1 MFRNLKLAFFLAVRA
16 IVRSDKSSLFLTIFI
31 MAVVFLNLLFIDSIF
46 AGISKAMDEEKINY
60 QFGEV
65 IIELESGE
73 QYIKNASG
81 LVNSIR
87 DYFYVK
93 NVASRLIT
101 VATLENDKNKDGR
114 DVATFT
120 TGVVGINPEK
130 DNNAI
135 DIKANMIAGRYLR
148 KGDFG
153 KAILGADVAGGYGS
167 SVFPDDLEGVR
178 VGDKITVKFTDK
190 SEKEYEIVGIFKT
203 KNFDTDSKMFV
214 TRRDLDRVL
223 GTSKEEASEIIVRL
237 ADKNFSKQ
245 AIRDFKKIYS
255 ASGFE
260 VADWE
265 EKLAFGRKINKS
277 FDMVGNILRI
287 IGALVAGLVI
297 FIVIFVE
304 VVNRRKQIGILKAI
318 GLPETVLVYSY
329 IIQGLFFILIGILL
343 GYFLMSGGIIGF
355 FKKYPIDFPMG
366 WVVPVVKNK
375 SLRVSIELFLLSGF
389 IGSLFPAWR
398 EVRKRILDLMK

>member
-46 AGISKAMDEEKINY
+46 AGISRAMDEEKINY

-65 IIELESGE
+65 IIEPKSGE
-73 QYIKNASG
+73 QYIKNVG
-81 LVNSIR
+81 RVVDFIR
-87 DYFYVK
+87 DYHYVRS
-93 NVASRLIT
+93 VAPRLI
-101 VATLENDKNKDGR
+101 VLATLKNDKNKDGR

-130 DNNAI
+130 DNDAI
-135 DIKANMIAGRYLR
+135 NIEANMIAGRYLR

-178 VGDKITVKFTDK
+178 VGDKIKAKFANGL
-190 SEKEYEIVGIFKT
+190 EKEYRIVGIFKT

-214 TRRDLDRVL
+214 IRRDLDRVL
-223 GTSKEEASEIIVRL
+223 GTSREEASEIVVRL
-237 ADKNFSKQ
+237 NDKNFSKQ
-245 AIRDFKKIYS
+245 AIKDWRKLS
-255 ASGFE
+255 LAGLSL
-260 VADWE
+260 ADWE

-277 FDMVGNILRI
+277 FDMVGNILRM
-287 IGALVAGLVI
+287 IGSLVAGLVI

-318 GLPETVLVYSY
+318 GLPEVTLVYSY
-329 IIQGLFFILIGILL
+329 IIQGLFFTLTGILL
-343 GYFLMSGGIIGF
+343 GYLLMSGGVIGF

-366 WVVPVVKNK
+366 WVVPVVKNR
-375 SLRVSIELFLLSGF
+375 SLRLSVELFLLAGF

-398 EVRKRILDLMK
+398 EVRKRILDLMR